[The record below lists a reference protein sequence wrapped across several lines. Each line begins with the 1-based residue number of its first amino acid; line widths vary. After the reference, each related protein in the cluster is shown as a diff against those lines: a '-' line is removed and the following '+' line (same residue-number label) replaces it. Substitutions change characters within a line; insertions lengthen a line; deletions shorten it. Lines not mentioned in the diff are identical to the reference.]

1 MPARVKLTA
10 VGDDEAAIGSEE
22 GNVIEIHFS
31 FFYESGCANIYPDT
45 IDGDSTQIIFFLMG
59 KFGSTGVVMWV

>member
-22 GNVIEIHFS
+22 GDVIEIRFS
-31 FFYESGCANIYPDT
+31 FFYESGYANIYPGT
-45 IDGDSTQIIFFLMG
+45 IDGDSTQIIF
-59 KFGSTGVVMWV
+59 S

>member
-22 GNVIEIHFS
+22 GDVIEIRFS
-31 FFYESGCANIYPDT
+31 FFYESGYASIYPDT
-45 IDGDSTQIIFFLMG
+45 IDGDTAQIIF
-59 KFGSTGVVMWV
+59 S

>member
-22 GNVIEIHFS
+22 GDVIEIRFLS
-31 FFYESGCANIYPDT
+31 FMKAGMLIY
-45 IDGDSTQIIFFLMG
+45 TQIQ
-59 KFGSTGVVMWV
+59 

>member
-1 MPARVKLTA
+1 MHARVKLAA

-22 GNVIEIHFS
+22 GDVIEIRFS
-31 FFYESGCANIYPDT
+31 FFYESGYADIYPDT